1 MNVNVSGRN
10 VAIGQAL
17 ETHII
22 NRPKAASDKY
32 FDPSIEAAVTVSR
45 QGPEFRVECALHPVQ
60 GVNLHS
66 HAEGVDIYTSFKE
79 AAKKLEKQ
87 LRRFKRRIKNHHDSK
102 RETETL

>member
-10 VAIGQAL
+10 VAVGQAL
-17 ETHII
+17 ETHIS
-22 NRPKAASDKY
+22 NRLKATSDKY
-32 FDPSIEAAVTVSR
+32 FNQSIEAAATVSR

-66 HAEGVDIYTSFKE
+66 HAEGADVYTSFE
-79 AAKKLEKQ
+79 DAAKKLEKQ

-102 RETETL
+102 RETKTL